1 MLVLDTNVL
10 IDYLRGAPAAVRA
23 VEQRGA
29 ADDLAASEV
38 TRIELLAGMR
48 AGEEEAIADLE
59 RGLVWVP
66 VDEVVAT
73 RAGQLAQAWRRSHKG
88 IELADYAIAATARV
102 LGAELW
108 TTNVRHFPMFPDLE
122 PPY

>member
-1 MLVLDTNVL
+1 MVILDTNVL
-10 IDYLRGAPAAVRA
+10 IDYLRGSSPARHA
-23 VEQRGA
+23 VEARGSR
-29 ADDLAASEV
+29 DDLAASEI

-48 AGEEEAIADLE
+48 PGEEEAVGELVRGIA
-59 RGLVWVP
+59 WVP

-73 RAGQLAQAWRRSHKG
+73 RAGQFAQTWRRSHRG

-102 LGAELW
+102 LAAELW

-122 PPY
+122 APY